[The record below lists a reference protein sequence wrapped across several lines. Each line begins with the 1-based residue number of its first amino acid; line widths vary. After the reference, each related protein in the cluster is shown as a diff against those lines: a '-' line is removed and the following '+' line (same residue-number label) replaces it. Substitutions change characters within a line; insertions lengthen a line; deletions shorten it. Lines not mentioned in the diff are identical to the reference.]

1 MMTILTIVAIILFTF
16 IIKTIVNDI
25 TSKIEMAKI
34 SREVKR
40 EWKDKTGVYSYL
52 KR

>member
-16 IIKTIVNDI
+16 IIKTTVNDI
-25 TSKIEMAKI
+25 TSKIERAKV

-40 EWKDKTGVYSYL
+40 EWKNKTGVYSYL
-52 KR
+52 KK